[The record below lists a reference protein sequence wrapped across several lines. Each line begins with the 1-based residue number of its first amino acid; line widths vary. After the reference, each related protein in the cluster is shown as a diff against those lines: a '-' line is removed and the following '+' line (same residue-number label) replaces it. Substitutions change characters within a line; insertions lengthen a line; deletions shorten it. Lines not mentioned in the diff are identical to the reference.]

1 MSIIKSV
8 SVEQKEDNGTSE
20 AKKYFENINN
30 EVQHSRVLII
40 NTMVVLAGMKKPRG
54 MATMCHLKQEFLR
67 KTSNMS

>member
-20 AKKYFENINN
+20 AMKFN

-40 NTMVVLAGMKKPRG
+40 NTMVVLAGMKKPRD